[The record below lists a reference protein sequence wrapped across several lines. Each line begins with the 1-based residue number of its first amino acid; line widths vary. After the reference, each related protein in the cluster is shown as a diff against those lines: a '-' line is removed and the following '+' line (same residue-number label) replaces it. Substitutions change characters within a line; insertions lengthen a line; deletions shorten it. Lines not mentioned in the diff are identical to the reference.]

1 MYDHKNLQG
10 PSPVLIKDQELA
22 NNLIK
27 AEFAWNDAV
36 TLDEK
41 RKSLSLLNSALEEI
55 EKFNNEKVEK
65 KPSLYFDVDPSLIPT
80 MMREIE
86 SDDGCHSYYELL
98 ETFYIDLQ
106 LEESRILQNERLQ
119 IDPSLI
125 PTMMREME
133 SRILQN
139 ERLQNWQNPEWMDKQ
154 DEISNL
160 KEMGYSES
168 EIEKYVG
175 VLNVQWDNQSWEE
188 QRG

>member
-1 MYDHKNLQG
+1 MYDHRNPQG
-10 PSPVLIKDQELA
+10 PSPVLIKDQELV

-41 RKSLSLLNSALEEI
+41 RKSLSLLNSALAEI
-55 EKFNNEKVEK
+55 EKFNNEKVVK
-65 KPSLYFDVDPSLIPT
+65 KPSLYFDVDT
-80 MMREIE
+80 
-86 SDDGCHSYYELL
+86 
-98 ETFYIDLQ
+98 
-106 LEESRILQNERLQ
+106 
-119 IDPSLI
+119 SLI

-133 SRILQN
+133 ARIIQQ

-154 DEISNL
+154 LDELSNL

-168 EIEKYVG
+168 EAEKYVKW
-175 VLNVQWDNQSWEE
+175 NNQSWEE

>member
-1 MYDHKNLQG
+1 MYDHRNPQG

-41 RKSLSLLNSALEEI
+41 RKSLSLLNSALSEI
-55 EKFNNEKVEK
+55 EKFNNEKVVK
-65 KPSLYFDVDPSLIPT
+65 KPSLYFDVDT
-80 MMREIE
+80 
-86 SDDGCHSYYELL
+86 
-98 ETFYIDLQ
+98 
-106 LEESRILQNERLQ
+106 
-119 IDPSLI
+119 SLI

-133 SRILQN
+133 ARIIQQ

-154 DEISNL
+154 SDELSNL

-168 EIEKYVG
+168 EAEKYVKW
-175 VLNVQWDNQSWEE
+175 NNQSCE
-188 QRG
+188 

>member
-1 MYDHKNLQG
+1 MYDHRNPQG

-41 RKSLSLLNSALEEI
+41 RKSLSLLNSALAEI

-65 KPSLYFDVDPSLIPT
+65 KPSLYFDVDTSLIPT
-80 MMREIE
+80 MM
-86 SDDGCHSYYELL
+86 
-98 ETFYIDLQ
+98 Q
-106 LEESRILQNERLQ
+106 
-119 IDPSLI
+119 
-125 PTMMREME
+125 EME
-133 SRILQN
+133 ARIIQQ

-154 DEISNL
+154 SDELSNL

-168 EIEKYVG
+168 ESEKYVK
-175 VLNVQWDNQSWEE
+175 WDNQSWEE

>member
-1 MYDHKNLQG
+1 MYNQTNLQG
-10 PSPVLIKDQELA
+10 SSPVLIKDQELA

-41 RKSLSLLNSALEEI
+41 RKSLSLLNSALAEI

-65 KPSLYFDVDPSLIPT
+65 KPSLYFDV
-80 MMREIE
+80 
-86 SDDGCHSYYELL
+86 
-98 ETFYIDLQ
+98 
-106 LEESRILQNERLQ
+106 
-119 IDPSLI
+119 DPSLI

>member
-1 MYDHKNLQG
+1 MYDHRNIQG

-41 RKSLSLLNSALEEI
+41 RKSLSLLNSALAEI

-65 KPSLYFDVDPSLIPT
+65 KPSLYFDVDTSLIPT
-80 MMREIE
+80 MMQGMEA
-86 SDDGCHSYYELL
+86 
-98 ETFYIDLQ
+98 
-106 LEESRILQNERLQ
+106 RIIQHK
-119 IDPSLI
+119 
-125 PTMMREME
+125 
-133 SRILQN
+133 
-139 ERLQNWQNPEWMDKQ
+139 RLQNWQNPEWMDKQ
-154 DEISNL
+154 LNELSNL

-168 EIEKYVG
+168 EAEKYVK
-175 VLNVQWDNQSWEE
+175 WDNQSWEE

>member
-1 MYDHKNLQG
+1 MYDHRNLQG

-41 RKSLSLLNSALEEI
+41 RKSLSLLNSALAEI
-55 EKFNNEKVEK
+55 EKFNNEKVVK
-65 KPSLYFDVDPSLIPT
+65 KPSLYFDVDT
-80 MMREIE
+80 
-86 SDDGCHSYYELL
+86 
-98 ETFYIDLQ
+98 
-106 LEESRILQNERLQ
+106 
-119 IDPSLI
+119 SLI

-133 SRILQN
+133 ARIIQQ

-154 DEISNL
+154 SDELSNL

-168 EIEKYVG
+168 EAEKYVKW
-175 VLNVQWDNQSWEE
+175 NNQSWEE

>member
-41 RKSLSLLNSALEEI
+41 RKSLSLLNSALSEI

-65 KPSLYFDVDPSLIPT
+65 KPSLYFDV
-80 MMREIE
+80 
-86 SDDGCHSYYELL
+86 
-98 ETFYIDLQ
+98 
-106 LEESRILQNERLQ
+106 
-119 IDPSLI
+119 DPSLI

>member
-1 MYDHKNLQG
+1 MYDHRNPQG
-10 PSPVLIKDQELA
+10 PSPVLVKDQELV

-41 RKSLSLLNSALEEI
+41 RKSLSLLNSALAEI
-55 EKFNNEKVEK
+55 EKFNNEKVVK
-65 KPSLYFDVDPSLIPT
+65 KPSLYFDVDT
-80 MMREIE
+80 
-86 SDDGCHSYYELL
+86 
-98 ETFYIDLQ
+98 
-106 LEESRILQNERLQ
+106 
-119 IDPSLI
+119 SLI

-133 SRILQN
+133 ARIIQQ

-154 DEISNL
+154 SDELSNL

-168 EIEKYVG
+168 EAEKYVK
-175 VLNVQWDNQSWEE
+175 WDNQSWEE

>member
-1 MYDHKNLQG
+1 MYDHRNPQG

-41 RKSLSLLNSALEEI
+41 RKSLSLLNSALAEI

-65 KPSLYFDVDPSLIPT
+65 KPRLYFDVDTSLIPT
-80 MMREIE
+80 MM
-86 SDDGCHSYYELL
+86 
-98 ETFYIDLQ
+98 Q
-106 LEESRILQNERLQ
+106 
-119 IDPSLI
+119 
-125 PTMMREME
+125 EME
-133 SRILQN
+133 ARIIQQ

-154 DEISNL
+154 LNELSNL

-168 EIEKYVG
+168 EAEKYVK
-175 VLNVQWDNQSWEE
+175 WDNQSWEE

>member
-41 RKSLSLLNSALEEI
+41 RKSLSLLNSALAEI
-55 EKFNNEKVEK
+55 EKFDNEKVEK

-80 MMREIE
+80 MMREME
-86 SDDGCHSYYELL
+86 A
-98 ETFYIDLQ
+98 
-106 LEESRILQNERLQ
+106 RI
-119 IDPSLI
+119 I
-125 PTMMREME
+125 
-133 SRILQN
+133 QN
-139 ERLQNWQNPEWMDKQ
+139 ERLQNCQNPEWMDKKL
-154 DEISNL
+154 DEMSNL
-160 KEMGYSES
+160 KEMGYSAS
-168 EIEKYVG
+168 EAERYVG
-175 VLNVQWDNQSWEE
+175 VINVQWDNQSWEE

>member
-1 MYDHKNLQG
+1 MYDHRNPQG

-41 RKSLSLLNSALEEI
+41 RKSLSLLNSALSEI

-65 KPSLYFDVDPSLIPT
+65 KPSLYFDVDTSLIPT
-80 MMREIE
+80 MM
-86 SDDGCHSYYELL
+86 
-98 ETFYIDLQ
+98 Q
-106 LEESRILQNERLQ
+106 
-119 IDPSLI
+119 
-125 PTMMREME
+125 EME
-133 SRILQN
+133 ARIIQQ

-154 DEISNL
+154 SDELSNL

-168 EIEKYVG
+168 EAEKYVKW
-175 VLNVQWDNQSWEE
+175 NNQSWEE

>member
-41 RKSLSLLNSALEEI
+41 RKSLSLLNSALAEI

-65 KPSLYFDVDPSLIPT
+65 KPSLYFDV
-80 MMREIE
+80 
-86 SDDGCHSYYELL
+86 
-98 ETFYIDLQ
+98 
-106 LEESRILQNERLQ
+106 
-119 IDPSLI
+119 DPSLI

-175 VLNVQWDNQSWEE
+175 VLNVQWENIKQLLLDRMSI
-188 QRG
+188 

>member
-1 MYDHKNLQG
+1 MYDHRNTQG

-41 RKSLSLLNSALEEI
+41 RKSLSLLNSALAEI

-65 KPSLYFDVDPSLIPT
+65 KPSLYFDVDTSLIPT
-80 MMREIE
+80 MM
-86 SDDGCHSYYELL
+86 
-98 ETFYIDLQ
+98 Q
-106 LEESRILQNERLQ
+106 
-119 IDPSLI
+119 
-125 PTMMREME
+125 EME
-133 SRILQN
+133 ARIIQQ

-154 DEISNL
+154 LNELSNL

-168 EIEKYVG
+168 EAEKLVNMY
-175 VLNVQWDNQSWEE
+175 LDII
-188 QRG
+188 

>member
-1 MYDHKNLQG
+1 MYDHRNPQG

-41 RKSLSLLNSALEEI
+41 RKSLSLLNSALAEI
-55 EKFNNEKVEK
+55 EKFNNEKVVK
-65 KPSLYFDVDPSLIPT
+65 KPSLYFDVDT
-80 MMREIE
+80 
-86 SDDGCHSYYELL
+86 
-98 ETFYIDLQ
+98 
-106 LEESRILQNERLQ
+106 
-119 IDPSLI
+119 SLI

-133 SRILQN
+133 ARIIQQ

-154 DEISNL
+154 SDELSNL

-168 EIEKYVG
+168 EAEKYVK
-175 VLNVQWDNQSWEE
+175 WDNQSWGE

>member
-1 MYDHKNLQG
+1 MYDHRNLQG

-41 RKSLSLLNSALEEI
+41 RKSLSLLNSALAEI
-55 EKFNNEKVEK
+55 EKFNNEKVVK
-65 KPSLYFDVDPSLIPT
+65 KPSLYFDVDT
-80 MMREIE
+80 
-86 SDDGCHSYYELL
+86 
-98 ETFYIDLQ
+98 
-106 LEESRILQNERLQ
+106 
-119 IDPSLI
+119 SLI

-133 SRILQN
+133 ARIIQQ

-154 DEISNL
+154 LDELSNL

-168 EIEKYVG
+168 EAEKYVKW
-175 VLNVQWDNQSWEE
+175 NNQSWEE

>member
-1 MYDHKNLQG
+1 MYDHRNPQG

-41 RKSLSLLNSALEEI
+41 RKSLSLLNSALAEI

-65 KPSLYFDVDPSLIPT
+65 KPRLYFDVDTSLIPT
-80 MMREIE
+80 MM
-86 SDDGCHSYYELL
+86 
-98 ETFYIDLQ
+98 Q
-106 LEESRILQNERLQ
+106 
-119 IDPSLI
+119 
-125 PTMMREME
+125 EME
-133 SRILQN
+133 ARIIQQ

-154 DEISNL
+154 SDELSNL

-168 EIEKYVG
+168 EAEKYVK
-175 VLNVQWDNQSWEE
+175 WDNLTNSH
-188 QRG
+188 GKKI

>member
-1 MYDHKNLQG
+1 MYDHRNTQG

-41 RKSLSLLNSALEEI
+41 RKSLSLLNSALAEI

-65 KPSLYFDVDPSLIPT
+65 KPSLYFDVDTSLIPT
-80 MMREIE
+80 MM
-86 SDDGCHSYYELL
+86 
-98 ETFYIDLQ
+98 Q
-106 LEESRILQNERLQ
+106 
-119 IDPSLI
+119 
-125 PTMMREME
+125 EME
-133 SRILQN
+133 ARIIQQ

-154 DEISNL
+154 SDELSNL

-168 EIEKYVG
+168 ESEKYVKW
-175 VLNVQWDNQSWEE
+175 NNQSWEE